1 MCTINY
7 REEMAESM
15 KFKRSLF
22 CQGKGTRLN
31 KTYPYGKQ
39 AQVQYINLEWMNE
52 IGKKMW
58 HKVYK
63 EK

>member
-1 MCTINY
+1 
-7 REEMAESM
+7 MAESM